1 MGTWGP
7 ALFSDDLALEVK
19 GDFKDKIALA
29 LSKEAATQELLEEYQ
44 EVLDDPDEESV
55 FWLAL
60 ADTQWELGRPV
71 DLVQRKALE
80 LLDSGTGLK
89 RWEGSRE
96 YSKRK
101 KVLQQLKLKLT
112 TSPPVPKRIK
122 KPYIQKT
129 PFTKGS
135 LVTYQLKKGTYCI
148 LKIVAIEE
156 QSDGTTYPLIEL
168 LDYYS
173 ALKPTIDD
181 LKKLAVKNIGEDYD
195 DGRIRV
201 VHSQQAF
208 ILATGKRDTAPLDR
222 ITILKE
228 HVPTTIHKGASTTFF
243 WKTFDEELIR
253 LFEGNNG
260 NPTNL

>member
-19 GDFKDKIALA
+19 EDFKDKIALG
-29 LSKEAATQELLEEYQ
+29 LLKEAATQELLEEYQ

-60 ADTQWELGRPV
+60 AATQWELGRPV
-71 DLVQRKALE
+71 DFVQHQAIK
-80 LLDSGTGLK
+80 LLDTGADLK

-112 TSPPVPKRIK
+112 TSPPAPKRIK

-135 LVTYQLKKGTYCI
+135 LVAYQLRKDNYCI

-156 QSDGTTYPLIEL
+156 QSDGNTYPLIEL

-173 ALKPTIDD
+173 ATKPTIDD
-181 LKKLAVKNIGEDYD
+181 LKELAVKNIGEAYD
-195 DGRIRV
+195 NGRLRV
-201 VHSQQAF
+201 VHSQQAY
-208 ILATGKRDTAPLDR
+208 ILATGKRDTAPLER
-222 ITILKE
+222 ITILQE
-228 HVPTTIHKGASTTFF
+228 HVPTAIHKGSSTTFF
-243 WKTFDEELIR
+243 WKTFDEELIK
-253 LFEGNNG
+253 LFEGK
-260 NPTNL
+260 